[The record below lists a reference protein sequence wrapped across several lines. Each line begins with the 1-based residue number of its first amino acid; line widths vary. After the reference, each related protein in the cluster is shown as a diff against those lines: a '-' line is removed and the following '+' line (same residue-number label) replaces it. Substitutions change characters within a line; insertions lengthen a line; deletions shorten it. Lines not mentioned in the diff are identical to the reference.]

1 MNENI
6 IKGNW
11 NEVRGAIQKKWGK
24 LTDDDLAQI
33 LGERTRLLG
42 SLQKTYGY
50 AEDEAEKQ
58 VREWEK
64 TLH

>member
-33 LGERTRLLG
+33 RGERTRLLG

>member
-11 NEVRGAIQKKWGK
+11 NEVRGSIQKQWGR
-24 LTDDDLAQI
+24 LTDNDLTEI
-33 LGERTRLLG
+33 RGERKRLLG
-42 SLQKTYGY
+42 SLQKAYGY

-64 TLH
+64 TRH

>member
-11 NEVRGAIQKKWGK
+11 NEVRGSIQKKWGR
-24 LTDDDLAQI
+24 LTDNDLTEI
-33 LGERTRLLG
+33 RGERKRLLG
-42 SLQKTYGY
+42 SLQKAYGY

-64 TLH
+64 TRH

>member
-11 NEVRGAIQKKWGK
+11 DELRGSIQKQWGR

-33 LGERTRLLG
+33 RGERTRLVG
-42 SLQKTYGY
+42 SLRKAYGY

-58 VREWEK
+58 VRDWEN
-64 TLH
+64 TQH

>member
-11 NEVRGAIQKKWGK
+11 NEVRGAIQKQWGK

-33 LGERTRLLG
+33 RGERKRLLG

-58 VREWEK
+58 LREWEK
-64 TLH
+64 TRH

>member
-11 NEVRGAIQKKWGK
+11 NEVRGAIQKQWGK

-33 LGERTRLLG
+33 RGERKRLLG

-64 TLH
+64 TRH